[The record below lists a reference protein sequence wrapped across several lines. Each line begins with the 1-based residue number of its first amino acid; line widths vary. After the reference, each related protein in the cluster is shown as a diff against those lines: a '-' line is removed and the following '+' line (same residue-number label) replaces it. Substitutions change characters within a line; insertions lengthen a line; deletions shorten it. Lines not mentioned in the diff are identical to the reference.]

1 MTLYI
6 SLAVLAALI
15 IGAVFIYNQLI
26 AKRQMVEN
34 GWSDIDVQLKR
45 RADLIPSLVA
55 VVKGYASHEKGLLE
69 GLVEKRSEA
78 LAAKDQVS
86 LRGEKESQV
95 SQALFQVT
103 AIAEGYPDLK
113 ANEQFLKLQSEL
125 SKTEDEI
132 SFARRFFNGA
142 VREYNIAI
150 ASFPAVLM
158 AGPLSFTEREFF
170 EIEQSDRALPSVSME
185 S

>member
-55 VVKGYASHEKGLLE
+55 VVKGD
-69 GLVEKRSEA
+69 V
-78 LAAKDQVS
+78 V
-86 LRGEKESQV
+86 
-95 SQALFQVT
+95 
-103 AIAEGYPDLK
+103 
-113 ANEQFLKLQSEL
+113 
-125 SKTEDEI
+125 
-132 SFARRFFNGA
+132 
-142 VREYNIAI
+142 
-150 ASFPAVLM
+150 
-158 AGPLSFTEREFF
+158 
-170 EIEQSDRALPSVSME
+170 
-185 S
+185 